1 MADWMIIVFA
11 LAVMLGAVGGAAVL
25 TWFERRLLGIW
36 QDRYGPNRLGPF
48 GIGQVAADMIK
59 LLTKHDW
66 TPPFADRWVFI
77 FAPTAIVIA
86 MLLGFAVV
94 PFGPGLHI
102 IDVNIGLLFFLGMT
116 SLAVYSV
123 LLGGLASN
131 NKYALLGGLR
141 SAAQMVSY
149 EVFMG
154 LSLMGVV
161 MLSGSFSLQ
170 DIVESQRDGWYAVSQ
185 FLGLFVFIIA
195 GIAESHRLP
204 FDLPEAEHELTA
216 GFHTEYGGMK
226 FGMFMLGEYLGLIL
240 ISCMITTLFFGGWL
254 GPFGVQWLP
263 PIVWFGIKTFIII
276 CFFVLLRAAIPRP
289 RYDQLMTLGWKIM
302 LPITLINLVITGA
315 VALYLR
321 DAALAASTLVG
332 AGT

>member
-1 MADWMIIVFA
+1 MAELLPVILA
-11 LAVMLGAVGGAAVL
+11 LTILVSGVAGAAIL
-25 TWFERRLLGIW
+25 TWFERRLLGVW
-36 QDRYGPNRLGPF
+36 QDRYGPNRLGPL
-48 GIGQVAADMIK
+48 GIGQVLADMIK
-59 LLTKHDW
+59 LLFKDDW
-66 TPPFADRWVFI
+66 IPPFSDRVVFI
-77 FAPTAIVIA
+77 FAPTAIVVA
-86 MLLGFAVV
+86 MMMGFAVV
-94 PFGPGLHI
+94 PFAPQMMI

-161 MLSGSFSLQ
+161 MISGSFSLV
-170 DIVESQRDGWYAVSQ
+170 DIVEAQADIWFCFTQ
-185 FLGLFVFIIA
+185 ILGLFVFVIA

-226 FGMFMLGEYLGLIL
+226 FAMFMLGEYLGLML
-240 ISCMITTLFFGGWL
+240 ISCMIVTLFFGGWHSPISL
-254 GPFGVQWLP
+254 GDGLP
-263 PIVWFGIKTFIII
+263 PFFWFSFKTFVVI

-289 RYDQLMTLGWKIM
+289 RYDQLMSLGWKVM
-302 LPITLINLVITGA
+302 LPITLVNILITGA
-315 VALYLR
+315 VLLWME
-321 DAALAASTLVG
+321 AAV
-332 AGT
+332 

>member
-1 MADWMIIVFA
+1 MSDFWIVIFA
-11 LAVMLGAVGGAAVL
+11 ISVMLAAVGGAAVA
-25 TWFERRLLGIW
+25 TWFERRLLGLW
-36 QDRYGPNRLGPF
+36 QDRYGPNRIGPL

-66 TPPFADRWVFI
+66 VPPFADKWVFI
-77 FAPTAIVIA
+77 FAPTAIVLA

-94 PFGPGLHI
+94 PFGPGLQI

-161 MLSGSFSLQ
+161 MLSGSFSMV
-170 DIVESQRDGWYAVSQ
+170 DIVESQRDGWYCVSQ

-195 GIAESHRLP
+195 AIAESHRLP

-216 GFHTEYGGMK
+216 GFHTEYSGMK
-226 FGMFMLGEYLGLIL
+226 FAMFMLGEYLGLIL
-240 ISCMITTLFFGGWL
+240 VSCMITTLFFGGWL
-254 GPFGVQWLP
+254 APFSITVIP
-263 PIVWFGIKTFIII
+263 PIVWFGLKTFWVI
-276 CFFVLLRAAIPRP
+276 CFFILLRCAIPRP
-289 RYDQLMTLGWKIM
+289 RYDQLMSLGWKVM

-315 VALYLR
+315 VALWM
-321 DAALAASTLVG
+321 AG
-332 AGT
+332 A

>member
-1 MADWMIIVFA
+1 MPDSGLSPLATAAFGIAIIA
-11 LAVMLGAVGGAAVL
+11 AAVGGAAFL

-36 QDRYGPNRLGPF
+36 QDRHGPNRLGPF
-48 GIGQVAADMIK
+48 GVLQVAADMIK

-66 TPPFADRWVFI
+66 VPPFADRVVFV
-77 FAPTAIVIA
+77 FAPTAIVVA

-94 PFGPGLHI
+94 PFGPDLYLL
-102 IDVNIGLLFFLGMT
+102 DLNIGVLFFLGMT

-161 MLSGSFSLQ
+161 MLSGSFSLRT
-170 DIVESQRDGWYAVSQ
+170 IVESQRDLWFCIPQ
-185 FLGLFVFIIA
+185 FLGLVTFTIA
-195 GIAESHRLP
+195 GVAESHRLP

-226 FGMFMLGEYLGLIL
+226 FAMFMLGEYLGLIL
-240 ISCMITTLFFGGWL
+240 ICCMIATLFFGGWL
-254 GPFGVQWLP
+254 GPWLP
-263 PIVWFGIKTFIII
+263 PLVWFSLKVFALI
-276 CFFVLLRAAIPRP
+276 CFFILLRAAIPRP
-289 RYDQLMTLGWKIM
+289 RYDQLMALGWKVM
-302 LPITLINLVITGA
+302 LPLTLVNLLVTGA
-315 VALYLR
+315 LALWWRGY
-321 DAALAASTLVG
+321 
-332 AGT
+332 

>member
-1 MADWMIIVFA
+1 MSELNPVLFA
-11 LAVMLGAVGGAAVL
+11 LLVLVGGIAGAAIL
-25 TWFERRLLGIW
+25 TWWERRLLGFW
-36 QDRYGPNRLGPF
+36 QDRLGPNRLGPF

-59 LLTKHDW
+59 LLFKDDW
-66 TPPFADRWVFI
+66 VPPFADRAVFI
-77 FAPTAIVIA
+77 FAPTAIVVA
-86 MLLGFAVV
+86 MMMGFAVV
-94 PFGPGLHI
+94 PFGPGAYIVDL
-102 IDVNIGLLFFLGMT
+102 NIGLLFFLGMT

-141 SAAQMVSY
+141 SAAQMISY

-161 MLSGSFSLQ
+161 MMSGSFSLV
-170 DIVESQRDGWYAVSQ
+170 DIVEAQKDGWFCLSQ
-185 FLGLFVFIIA
+185 FLGLVVFLVA

-226 FGMFMLGEYLGLIL
+226 FAMFMLGEYLGLML
-240 ISCMITTLFFGGWL
+240 ISCMIVSLFFGGWL
-254 GPFGVQWLP
+254 GPWLP
-263 PIVWFGIKTFIII
+263 PFLWFAIKVFIVI

-289 RYDQLMTLGWKIM
+289 RYDQLMSLGWKVM
-302 LPITLINLVITGA
+302 LPISLFNLLLSGA
-315 VALYLR
+315 ILLW
-321 DAALAASTLVG
+321 LEGSP
-332 AGT
+332 

>member
-1 MADWMIIVFA
+1 MSEFMPVILA
-11 LAVMLGAVGGAAVL
+11 LTILISGVAGAAVL
-25 TWFERRLLGIW
+25 TWFERRLLGVW
-36 QDRYGPNRLGPF
+36 QDRYGPNRLGPL

-59 LLTKHDW
+59 LLFKDDW
-66 TPPFADRWVFI
+66 IPPFSDRVVFI
-77 FAPTAIVIA
+77 FAPTAIVVA
-86 MLLGFAVV
+86 MMMGFAVV
-94 PFGPGLHI
+94 PFAPGMMI

-161 MLSGSFSLQ
+161 MMAGSFSLV
-170 DIVESQRDGWYAVSQ
+170 DIVEAQTEVWFCFTQ
-185 FLGLFVFIIA
+185 ILGLIVFVIA

-226 FGMFMLGEYLGLIL
+226 FAMFMLGEYLGLML
-240 ISCMITTLFFGGWL
+240 ISCMIVTLFFGGWH
-254 GPFGVQWLP
+254 GPMFIGDWLP
-263 PIVWFGIKTFIII
+263 PFFWFSLKTFIVI

-289 RYDQLMTLGWKIM
+289 RYDQLMSLGWKVM
-302 LPITLINLVITGA
+302 LPITLVNILITGA
-315 VALYLR
+315 VLLWMEGVA
-321 DAALAASTLVG
+321 
-332 AGT
+332 

>member
-1 MADWMIIVFA
+1 MSELGTVFFGLA
-11 LAVMLGAVGGAAVL
+11 LLLAAVGGAAGL

-48 GIGQVAADMIK
+48 GALQVLADMLK
-59 LLTKHDW
+59 LLTKDDW
-66 TPPFADRWVFI
+66 VPPFADRAVFVL
-77 FAPTAIVIA
+77 APTIIVMA
-86 MLLGFAVV
+86 MLLALAVV
-94 PFGPGLHI
+94 PFSPELYV
-102 IDVNIGLLFFLGMT
+102 IDLNVGLLFFLGMT

-141 SAAQMVSY
+141 STAQMVSY

-161 MLSGSFSLQ
+161 MLAGSFSMR
-170 DIVESQRDGWYAVSQ
+170 DIVEAQRGLWFFIPQ
-185 FLGLFVFIIA
+185 FLGLCVFLVA

-226 FGMFMLGEYLGLIL
+226 FAMFMLGEYLGLIL
-240 ISCMITTLFFGGWL
+240 ICCVMTTLFFGGWL
-254 GPFGVQWLP
+254 GPWLP
-263 PIVWFGIKTFIII
+263 PAVWFSLKVFLLI
-276 CFFVLLRAAIPRP
+276 CFFILLRAAIPRP
-289 RYDQLMTLGWKIM
+289 RYDQLMALGWKVM
-302 LPITLINLVITGA
+302 LPVALVNLVGTGV
-315 VALYLR
+315 VALWLE
-321 DAALAASTLVG
+321 
-332 AGT
+332 GT

>member
-1 MADWMIIVFA
+1 MSELGTMVFGLVLI
-11 LAVMLGAVGGAAVL
+11 LAAVGGAALV

-48 GIGQVAADMIK
+48 GVLQVAADMIK

-66 TPPFADRWVFI
+66 VPPFSDKMVFI
-77 FAPTAIVIA
+77 FAPTAIVVA
-86 MLLGFAVV
+86 MLLGFTVV
-94 PFGPGLHI
+94 PFGPDLYV
-102 IDVNIGLLFFLGMT
+102 IDLNIGLLFFLSMT

-123 LLGGLASN
+123 LLAGLASN

-161 MLSGSFSLQ
+161 MLSGSFSLL
-170 DIVESQRDGWYAVSQ
+170 DIVEAQRDQWFCIPQ
-185 FLGLFVFIIA
+185 FLGLYVFLIA
-195 GIAESHRLP
+195 GVAESHRLP

-226 FGMFMLGEYLGLIL
+226 FAMFMLGEYLGLIL
-240 ISCMITTLFFGGWL
+240 ISCMIVTLFFGGWL
-254 GPFGVQWLP
+254 GPWLP
-263 PIVWFGIKTFIII
+263 PLLWFCIKVFIVI
-276 CFFVLLRAAIPRP
+276 CFFILLRAAIPRP
-289 RYDQLMTLGWKIM
+289 RYDQLMSLGWKYM
-302 LPITLINLVITGA
+302 LPLALFNLVVTA
-315 VALYLR
+315 VI
-321 DAALAASTLVG
+321 ALAMQG
-332 AGT
+332 QG

>member
-1 MADWMIIVFA
+1 MSELMPVILA
-11 LAVMLGAVGGAAVL
+11 LTILISGVAGAAVL
-25 TWFERRLLGIW
+25 TWFERRLLGVW
-36 QDRYGPNRLGPF
+36 QDRYGPNRLGPL

-59 LLTKHDW
+59 LLFKDDW
-66 TPPFADRWVFI
+66 IPPFSDRVVFI
-77 FAPTAIVIA
+77 FAPTAIVVA
-86 MLLGFAVV
+86 MMMGFAVV
-94 PFGPGLHI
+94 PFAPGMMI

-161 MLSGSFSLQ
+161 MMAGSFSLV
-170 DIVESQRDGWYAVSQ
+170 DIVEAQTEVWFCFTQ
-185 FLGLFVFIIA
+185 ILGLIVFVIA

-226 FGMFMLGEYLGLIL
+226 FAMFMLGEYLGLML
-240 ISCMITTLFFGGWL
+240 ISCMIVTLFFGGWH
-254 GPFGVQWLP
+254 GPMFIGDWLP
-263 PIVWFGIKTFIII
+263 PFFWFSLKTFIVI

-289 RYDQLMTLGWKIM
+289 RYDQLMSLGWKVM
-302 LPITLINLVITGA
+302 LPITLVNILITGA
-315 VALYLR
+315 VLLWMEGVA
-321 DAALAASTLVG
+321 
-332 AGT
+332 

>member
-1 MADWMIIVFA
+1 MSELGTVLFG
-11 LAVMLGAVGGAAVL
+11 LAVLLAAVGGAAIL

-48 GIGQVAADMIK
+48 GSFQVLADMLK
-59 LLTKHDW
+59 LLTKDDW
-66 TPPFADRWVFI
+66 VPPFADRAVFVL
-77 FAPTAIVIA
+77 APTIIVMA
-86 MLLGFAVV
+86 MMLAFAVV
-94 PFGPGLHI
+94 PFGPDLYI
-102 IDVNIGLLFFLGMT
+102 VDLNVGLLFFLGMT

-141 SAAQMVSY
+141 STAQMVSY

-161 MLSGSFSLQ
+161 MLAGSFSMR
-170 DIVESQRDGWYAVSQ
+170 DIVEAQRGLWFCIPQ
-185 FLGLFVFIIA
+185 FFGLCVFLVA

-226 FGMFMLGEYLGLIL
+226 FAMFMLGEYLGLIL
-240 ISCMITTLFFGGWL
+240 VCCVMTTLFFGGWL
-254 GPFGVQWLP
+254 GPWLP
-263 PIVWFGIKTFIII
+263 PAVWFSLKVFLLI
-276 CFFVLLRAAIPRP
+276 CFFILLRAAIPRP
-289 RYDQLMTLGWKIM
+289 RYDQLMALGWKVM
-302 LPITLINLVITGA
+302 LPVALVNLVATG
-315 VALYLR
+315 VIALWLE
-321 DAALAASTLVG
+321 G
-332 AGT
+332 A

>member
-1 MADWMIIVFA
+1 MPMSDWMTILFA
-11 LAVMLGAVGGAAVL
+11 LAVMLGAVAGAAVL
-25 TWFERRLLGIW
+25 TWFERRLLGVW

-48 GIGQVAADMIK
+48 GIGQVAADMLK

-77 FAPTAIVIA
+77 FAPTAIVVA

-94 PFGPGLHI
+94 PFGPDLHI

-170 DIVESQRDGWYAVSQ
+170 DIVASQADGWYCISQ
-185 FLGLFVFIIA
+185 FLGLLVFIVA

-216 GFHTEYGGMK
+216 GFHTEYSGMK
-226 FGMFMLGEYLGLIL
+226 FAMFMLGEYLGLIL

-254 GPFGVQWLP
+254 GPWLP
-263 PIVWFGIKTFIII
+263 PIIWFSIKTFIVI

-289 RYDQLMTLGWKIM
+289 RYDQLMSLGWKVM
-302 LPITLINLVITGA
+302 LPLTLVNLVATGA
-315 VALYLR
+315 IALWMHQEAML
-321 DAALAASTLVG
+321 
-332 AGT
+332 